1 MVIADVDDMAYDAVL
16 AKLNTSD
23 TLEDTLHGSLPPP
36 LLYDRAEFEAHLFK
50 RGGTNTRI
58 YLVKKTIHDA
68 KEDMYISSAFLL
80 YIPNQLYG
88 VIGSETKANA
98 DQWQR
103 ETDAGKQGVQQ
114 RNLNQVQ

>member
-1 MVIADVDDMAYDAVL
+1 
-16 AKLNTSD
+16 
-23 TLEDTLHGSLPPP
+23 
-36 LLYDRAEFEAHLFK
+36 
-50 RGGTNTRI
+50 
-58 YLVKKTIHDA
+58 
-68 KEDMYISSAFLL
+68 MYISSAFLL